1 MPAQTRHPVRGLR
14 LTLAD
19 GQRWLIRAADGDT
32 VAAAVVAELGEVMQ
46 LGPAAQSDVAGPA
59 DLLAPRQAG
68 RELCV
73 AVRRE
78 SDPDEPQT
86 AGAVVYRIAAP
97 TDLETRVAQLRR
109 IASFIARE
117 SLARGGMLFHGA
129 LAEYRGSGFIMGGP
143 AEVGKSTA
151 SRRLPAPWR
160 SLSDDMTLV
169 VPDGRG
175 RFWAHPWPTWSR
187 FLYGGPGGAWAVE
200 RAVPLRALFFLDQSP
215 LDRLEPL
222 HGTRVTALAM
232 ESAEELVRE
241 VLFVLKDM
249 SVIHRLCSE
258 ALRTARGLAAA
269 IPAWSLKFSLEG
281 RFWEEIERVLP
292 VGDLPAPRQAGLPGA
307 GADVRRPD
315 PVSVDALTADDSL
328 RVVCT
333 GASMFPTLDEPD
345 LLEVRPCRRVRPGDV
360 VCFVSPETG
369 KTVVHRVVS
378 VSRRSPA
385 AGPPRGGIRTRG
397 DNNREDDPWVLP
409 ADSITGRVVA
419 AQRGGRRRPV
429 RGGWPGLLGLHG
441 TRLVR
446 GAWRRVGVLPH
457 LLYRVLA
464 RLGPFDRLLPRRLR
478 PRPVRFGNRYR
489 AFLKLLMG
497 RQAIGYYDFRL
508 KRWQIRR
515 PFRLFV
521 AERTLEQVIVS
532 LTSGREAR
540 D

>member
-1 MPAQTRHPVRGLR
+1 
-14 LTLAD
+14 
-19 GQRWLIRAADGDT
+19 
-32 VAAAVVAELGEVMQ
+32 MQ
-46 LGPAAQSDVAGPA
+46 LGSVCRSGRPGE
-59 DLLAPRQAG
+59 AG

-73 AVRRE
+73 AVSGE
-78 SDPDEPQT
+78 SDRTGPETP
-86 AGAVVYRIAAP
+86 GAAACRIAPP
-97 TDLETRVAQLRR
+97 TDKETRVAQLRR

-117 SLARGGMLFHGA
+117 TLARGGMLFHGA

-187 FLYGGPGGAWAVE
+187 FLYGGPGGSWAVE

-215 LDRLEPL
+215 FDRLEPL

-232 ESAEELVRE
+232 ESAEELARE
-241 VLFVLKDM
+241 VLFVLNDVD
-249 SVIHRLCSE
+249 VIHRLCIE

-292 VGDLPAPRQAGLPGA
+292 VGDLPGPCVDAP
-307 GADVRRPD
+307 RPD
-315 PVSVDALTADDSL
+315 PVSVDSLTADDAL

-333 GASMFPTLDEPD
+333 GTSMLPTLDEPD
-345 LLEVRPCRRVRPGDV
+345 LLEVRPYGPARVRPGDV
-360 VCFVSPETG
+360 VCFRSPETG
-369 KTVVHRVVS
+369 KTVVHRLVS
-378 VSRRSPA
+378 VSRRSPVPGHA
-385 AGPPRGGIRTRG
+385 QGGLRTRG
-397 DNNREDDPWVLP
+397 DNNREDDTWVLP
-409 ADSITGRVVA
+409 ADSITGRVIA
-419 AQRGGRRRPV
+419 AQRGDKRRV
-429 RGGWPGLLGLHG
+429 VHGGWRGLLVLRCV
-441 TRLVR
+441 RLGR
-446 GAWRRVGVLPH
+446 GIRRSAGRLPH
-457 LLYRVLA
+457 TLYRAVA
-464 RLGPFDRLLPRRLR
+464 GLGPFDRLLPRRLR

-497 RQAIGYYDFRL
+497 GQVVGHYDFRL
-508 KRWQIRR
+508 RRWYIRP
-515 PFRLFV
+515 PFHLFV
-521 AERTLEQVIVS
+521 AEQTLRQAVIS
-532 LTSGREAR
+532 LASGSEAR